1 MAPTPRAFCAGL
13 RKRSNNHFCCRCR
26 DERDHS
32 QERCCGTRSTPC
44 CLSGFHR
51 REVDSILAV
60 MHPQVEWP
68 NGMEGG
74 WLHGHEAVR
83 AYWKR
88 QWSLLDPHV
97 EPIRIEPDGAGRM
110 ILAVHQVV
118 RDLVGTVL
126 VDRIVQHVYLIT
138 DGLIR
143 RMEIREGS
151 A

>member
-1 MAPTPRAFCAGL
+1 MNEITAKNVAA
-13 RKRSNNHFCCRCR
+13 
-26 DERDHS
+26 ERDLLLAVY
-32 QERCCGTRSTPC
+32 QA
-44 CLSGFHR
+44 FNR

-68 NGMEGG
+68 NGIEGG

-88 QWSLLDPHV
+88 QWSLLDPYV
-97 EPIRIEPDGAGRM
+97 EPIRIEPDGGGRM
-110 ILAVHQVV
+110 IVDVHQVV
-118 RDLVGTVL
+118 RDLAGTVL
-126 VDRIVQHVYLIT
+126 VDRIVQHAYLIT

-151 A
+151 K

>member
-1 MAPTPRAFCAGL
+1 
-13 RKRSNNHFCCRCR
+13 
-26 DERDHS
+26 
-32 QERCCGTRSTPC
+32 
-44 CLSGFHR
+44 
-51 REVDSILAV
+51 VDSILAV

-97 EPIRIEPDGAGRM
+97 EPIRIEPDGGGRM
-110 ILAVHQVV
+110 IVDVHQVV
-118 RDLVGTVL
+118 RDLAGTVL
-126 VDRIVQHVYLIT
+126 VDGIVRHVYLIT

-143 RMEIREGS
+143 HMEIREGS